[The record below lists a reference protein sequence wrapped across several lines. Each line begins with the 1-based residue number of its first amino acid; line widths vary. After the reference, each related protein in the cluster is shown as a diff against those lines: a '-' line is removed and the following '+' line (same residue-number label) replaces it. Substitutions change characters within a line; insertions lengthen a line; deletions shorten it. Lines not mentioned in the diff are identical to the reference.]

1 MPTPTILCLASYFKG
16 ERLMRAAKAAG
27 ANVILVT
34 LEKLRDEPWPLDAID
49 ELFLMPSVHAQP
61 DITDAVAFLM
71 RDRKIDR
78 IIAMDEY
85 DTVTAASLREYLRIP
100 GLGETTGR
108 HFRDKL
114 AMRVEAR
121 DSGIPV
127 PPFVSVLNYDDVRQ
141 FMAQVP
147 GPWLL
152 KPRTEASAMG
162 IRRIDS
168 EDQLWP
174 ILEEMGDKQS
184 GFLLEAFV
192 PGDVFHVDAITSES
206 VVAFSVASRY
216 GRPPLEVYQGG
227 GVFETRTV
235 DPTSKEGKALLRAN
249 TQLLKKFGMVR
260 GATHAEFIRGAED
273 GVFYFLEVAARVG
286 GAHIDLLVEE
296 ATGVNL
302 WEEWARVE
310 LADIRKEK
318 YAVGPTKAKKA
329 GLLVCLATTERPDLS
344 PYSDTEVVWRMDKK
358 QHAGLIAAS
367 ESAERLDALM
377 TEYAGRFGRD
387 FLAVAP
393 PLTSEAEMQDLE

>member
-1 MPTPTILCLASYFKG
+1 
-16 ERLMRAAKAAG
+16 MRAAKAAG

-34 LEKLRDEPWPLDAID
+34 LEKLRDEPWPRDMID
-49 ELFLMPSVHAQP
+49 EIFLMPSVHAQP
-61 DITDAVAFLM
+61 DITNAVAYLM

-127 PPFVSVLNYDDVRQ
+127 PPFVSVLNYDAIRQ

-184 GFLLEAFV
+184 GFLMEAFV
-192 PGDVFHVDAITSES
+192 PGDVYHVDAITSGS
-206 VVAFSVASRY
+206 VVAFAAASRY

-235 DPTSKEGKALLRAN
+235 SLASKEGKALLKAN
-249 TQLLKKFGMVR
+249 KLLLKKFGMVR

-318 YAVGPTKAKKA
+318 YAVQATKTKMA
-329 GLLVCLATTERPDLS
+329 GLLVCLATTQRPDLS
-344 PYSDTEVVWRMDKK
+344 AYSDAEVVWRMDKK

-377 TEYAGRFGRD
+377 TDYAERFGRD
-387 FLAVAP
+387 FLAIAP